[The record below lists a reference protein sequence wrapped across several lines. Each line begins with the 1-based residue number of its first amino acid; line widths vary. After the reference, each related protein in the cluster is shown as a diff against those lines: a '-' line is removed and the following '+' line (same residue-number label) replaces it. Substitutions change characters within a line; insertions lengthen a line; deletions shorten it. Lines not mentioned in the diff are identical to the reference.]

1 MCPTQAG
8 NVPRRLAFK
17 ATRVTPAAR
26 PGVISTVRSLIMS
39 MSIDTTLSKMSGIGN
54 SLTQSLAALTS
65 LSNSLSDYNK
75 K

>member
-1 MCPTQAG
+1 
-8 NVPRRLAFK
+8 
-17 ATRVTPAAR
+17 
-26 PGVISTVRSLIMS
+26 MS